1 MRCYSRRMV
10 AMVLADGLVILAL
23 VFGLVSLCG
32 CVASREANSGSV
44 RVSVEGMR
52 GATVTGPLV
61 SVAVQMYSSDTATEQ
76 TLSKEIPV
84 TVQDAIKGGGLL
96 P

>member
-1 MRCYSRRMV
+1 MTTNDAESTAGFWV
-10 AMVLADGLVILAL
+10 L
-23 VFGLVSLCG
+23 VFAAIAFAMLVLPCCG